1 MEYRK
6 LGESGLKVSELS
18 FGSWV
23 TFVNQLTEK
32 KAMDCMAYAY
42 DQGVNF
48 FDNAEAYASGES
60 EILMGNVLKKLKWN
74 RDTYIVSSKVFWGGE
89 LPTQKGLSKKHIHD
103 ACHAALKRLKVD
115 YLDLFFCHRPDPHTP
130 TSTVVRSMTQMVRSG
145 RATAW
150 GTSEWSAQQIT
161 EAFWIAR
168 SEGLEPPQFEQ
179 PQYNMLHRDRFENE
193 YFPMFNPPYN
203 IGTTIWSPLRSGF
216 LTGKYLEEIP
226 DDSRATQEGYEWLLE
241 DLEERRRRG
250 EFEVVSKLVDYAE
263 NKGCTPAQLALAW
276 CLKNPNVSTILMGA
290 TTPAQIEDN
299 MGCIEVAR
307 GLGDDD
313 MSELDDILGNK
324 PESWMGPGG
333 VGTRQLKTL

>member
-115 YLDLFFCHRPDPHTP
+115 YLDLFFCHRPDPDTP
-130 TSTVVRSMTQMVRSG
+130 IIETVYAMNDLLQQGKIMY
-145 RATAW
+145 W
-150 GTSEWSAQQIT
+150 GTSEWSADEIK
-161 EAFWIAR
+161 EAFKCAKKYNLR
-168 SEGLEPPQFEQ
+168 GPTMEQ
-179 PQYNMLHRDRFENE
+179 PQYNILCRERFEEE
-193 YFPMFNPPYN
+193 YKN
-203 IGTTIWSPLRSGF
+203 IFKKYKIGSTIWSPLASGI
-216 LTGKYLEEIP
+216 LTGKYNDGIP
-226 DDSRATQEGYEWLLE
+226 EKSRFKVKGYEWLADSMDNVNFDKIKKIIKL
-241 DLEERRRRG
+241 
-250 EFEVVSKLVDYAE
+250 SKEL
-263 NKGCTPAQLALAW
+263 NIKPSQLAILW
-276 CLKNPNVSTILMGA
+276 CLNNKNVSTVIIGA
-290 TTPAQIEDN
+290 SK
-299 MGCIEVAR
+299 
-307 GLGDDD
+307 L
-313 MSELDDILGNK
+313 S
-324 PESWMGPGG
+324 
-333 VGTRQLKTL
+333 QLKENLESINHSDLITKDVIKEINNY